1 MGKSAVTKAQRS
13 GGGVE
18 TSKKYGAGGQAG
30 GGQMDAAKL
39 DRETEELKHVKVEK
53 NLGKLIAATRNAK
66 GMTTKDLATK
76 CNEKP
81 QVITSYEQGKA
92 IPNQQIIGKIERQ
105 LGVSLRGK
113 SMGQPLA
120 ARGAGKKKK

>member
-1 MGKSAVTKAQRS
+1 
-13 GGGVE
+13 
-18 TSKKYGAGGQAG
+18 
-30 GGQMDAAKL
+30 MDAAKL

-53 NLGKLIAATRNAK
+53 NLGKLIAATRNA
-66 GMTTKDLATK
+66 KDLATK